1 MKCLLKPIY
10 VVAIAGILLAGLSAV
25 LLFIDKDNSY
35 ADAFGTVSTI
45 ISIVLGLVSIVYTYQ
60 SSKELSSTLDEIRNQ
75 YRSLVTKI
83 NSQLIE
89 KNFGE
94 VNDESLLRKD

>member
-1 MKCLLKPIY
+1 MKCLLKLIY
-10 VVAIAGILLAGLSAV
+10 IVAIAGILLAGLSAV
-25 LLFIDKDNSY
+25 LLFIHNSY

-75 YRSLVTKI
+75 YRSLVTQI

-89 KNFGE
+89 KNFGD

>member
-1 MKCLLKPIY
+1 MKRLLKPIY
-10 VVAIAGILLAGLSAV
+10 IVAIAGILLAGLSAA
-25 LLFIDKDNSY
+25 LLFIGNSY
-35 ADAFGTVSTI
+35 ANAFGTVSTI

-89 KNFGE
+89 KNFGD

>member
-1 MKCLLKPIY
+1 MRCLLKPIY
-10 VVAIAGILLAGLSAV
+10 IVAIAGILLASLSAV
-25 LLFIDKDNSY
+25 LLFIHNSY
-35 ADAFGTVSTI
+35 ADAFETVSTI

-89 KNFGE
+89 KNFGD